1 MNQIAQTTLRLARS
15 AIPQNVE
22 VDGVT
27 LSHAM
32 STILMEHA
40 NGPRSVINA
49 EKRTIQALQRKGL
62 IHLNRV
68 HRPTRTV
75 VTQRGRKVIAELTR
89 IRENLGDNR

>member
-1 MNQIAQTTLRLARS
+1 MNQIVQTRLARS

-27 LSHAM
+27 LSREM
-32 STILMEHA
+32 STILIEHA

-49 EKRTIQALQRKGL
+49 EKRTIQAHQRKGL
-62 IHLNRV
+62 IYLNRI

-75 VTQRGRKVIAELTR
+75 VTQRGRKVIAALTR
-89 IRENLGDNR
+89 IRGKIGDNR

>member
-1 MNQIAQTTLRLARS
+1 MNQIAHTSFRLART
-15 AIPQNVE
+15 AIPAKLE

-27 LSHAM
+27 LSRAM

-62 IHLNRV
+62 IYLNRV

-89 IRENLGDNR
+89 IRGKNGG